1 MVILG
6 ITLQAIHGATSQSVL
21 EEAKAHFQEQLL
33 RKAAQ
38 KEADAAM
45 DEEQKRCACACIMCI
60 PLLELKLLHDLEIPY
75 SRKYWREL
83 NLAVEPKITI
93 ARILADLF

>member
-1 MVILG
+1 MLG

-45 DEEQKRCACACIMCI
+45 DEEQKRCACACAYNIMCI
-60 PLLELKLLHDLEIPY
+60 PLLELKLLHDLET
-75 SRKYWREL
+75 
-83 NLAVEPKITI
+83 V
-93 ARILADLF
+93 

>member
-1 MVILG
+1 MPSFLAENFDMMVLI
-6 ITLQAIHGATSQSVL
+6 IPLQAIHGAMSQSVL

-45 DEEQKRCACACIMCI
+45 DEEQKRCACAC
-60 PLLELKLLHDLEIPY
+60 KYVY
-75 SRKYWREL
+75 SI
-83 NLAVEPKITI
+83 V
-93 ARILADLF
+93 RIETFA